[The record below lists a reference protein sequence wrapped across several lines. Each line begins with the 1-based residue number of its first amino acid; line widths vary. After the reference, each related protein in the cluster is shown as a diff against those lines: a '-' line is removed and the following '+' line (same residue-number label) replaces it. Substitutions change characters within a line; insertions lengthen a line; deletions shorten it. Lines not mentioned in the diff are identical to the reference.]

1 MNKNKFKM
9 IVMSGVVMA
18 AFSSCDH
25 MALELSHYAS
35 NVACHAVVA
44 PAPQPVVVYQEPAL
58 PPVVVHHHKPAPK
71 PQPVVQHKP
80 APKPQPVAQHKPA
93 SKPQPVVQQRPASKP
108 QPGRQDKP
116 MAVAHN
122 KRR

>member
-1 MNKNKFKM
+1 MNKNKLKM

-18 AFSSCDH
+18 AFSSCEH

-35 NVACHAVVA
+35 SMACHAVVA
-44 PAPQPVVVYQEPAL
+44 PAPQPVVVHHEAAPQHVVVHHEPA
-58 PPVVVHHHKPAPK
+58 PKPVVVHHAPAPK

-80 APKPQPVAQHKPA
+80 A
-93 SKPQPVVQQRPASKP
+93 SKPQSGK
-108 QPGRQDKP
+108 QDKP

-122 KRR
+122 NRR